1 MMWGYGGNMGLYWLF
16 GLLTIV
22 GISLLVVLMVR
33 LFSGDRSAGPKQ
45 GGQVGPSRARQI
57 LDERFAQGEL
67 TVEQYRDQRAVLGED
82 K

>member
-22 GISLLVVLMVR
+22 GILLLVVLMVR

-45 GGQVGPSRARQI
+45 GGQAGPSRARQI